1 MLQFDHTSFTFVKEQ
16 IKICLSKYKKDFI
29 SSCPYWEKG
38 DIKKRKY
45 SFCQFSIAS
54 FLSSHKAP
62 DSQSIS

>member
-1 MLQFDHTSFTFVKEQ
+1 MLQFDHTSFTFLKEQ

-38 DIKKRKY
+38 DIKKE
-45 SFCQFSIAS
+45 SIVFVNFLAS